1 VTSYGHLSSFA
12 LKISNGAR
20 VTQGEI
26 IGRVGTSGIAT
37 GPHLDFRCMVGGR
50 YVNPLKM
57 NLPSARP
64 VKGIYLSD
72 FNSKKENLL
81 YALNLLTDELT
92 FASAE

>member
-1 VTSYGHLSSFA
+1 M
-12 LKISNGAR
+12 
-20 VTQGEI
+20 TQGEI
-26 IGRVGTSGIAT
+26 IGRVGASGITT
-37 GPHLDFRCMVGGR
+37 GPHLDYRCMVSGR

-64 VKGIYLSD
+64 VKGNHLPD